1 MDREPWHA
9 VVHGVVESDTTE
21 QLNWELSYLIAH
33 SHLVSLCPHMT
44 FLLCESPGG
53 EWERA
58 LVLWW
63 WVSASHAVMSN
74 SFWPHEL
81 SHTRLL
87 CLWNSPGKNT
97 GVGNW
102 HFLLQGTSWPRDWID
117 ISFSRVL
124 PDPGT
129 EPVLLHCRQ
138 TLFTEPWGKQVVSL
152 VGHLFLYRH

>member
-53 EWERA
+53 EWEWA

-63 WVSASHAVMSN
+63 WVSASHSVMSN

-102 HFLLQGTSWPRDWID
+102 HFLLQGTSWPRNWTRSPALQAD
-117 ISFSRVL
+117 SFYWAVREAGGLS
-124 PDPGT
+124 G
-129 EPVLLHCRQ
+129 
-138 TLFTEPWGKQVVSL
+138 GVSL
-152 VGHLFLYRH
+152 PIQALILSWGPHPHSLI

>member
-9 VVHGVVESDTTE
+9 VVHGVAESDTTE
-21 QLNWELSYLIAH
+21 QLNWELSYLIVH

-58 LVLWW
+58 LILWW
-63 WVSASHAVMSN
+63 WVSASHSVMSD
-74 SFWPHEL
+74 SFWPHKL

-97 GVGNW
+97 RVGNW
-102 HFLLQGTSWPRDWID
+102 HFLLQGTSWPRDWTRSPALQAD
-117 ISFSRVL
+117 SFYWAVREAGGLS
-124 PDPGT
+124 G
-129 EPVLLHCRQ
+129 
-138 TLFTEPWGKQVVSL
+138 GVSL
-152 VGHLFLYRH
+152 PIQALILSWGPLPHNLI